1 MHKNEKNKLWLLV
14 IPYSDKVAG
23 LGEGCPRDVE
33 PAGAGEELV
42 GEGVMAQEVDEA
54 LKLSGILGTDI
65 GGLTEEVLRVL
76 HTAHQRVDVGI
87 AIAGVDDDGTDCRTS
102 GFEEHQATVGHVD
115 EVLRRRFV
123 TRVFLG
129 VQEFLQSKMQRE
141 FDLVHTSI
149 LQSFNPSILD
159 AAHRACS
166 RST

>member
-1 MHKNEKNKLWLLV
+1 MIVCLCSVGRLLV

-76 HTAHQRVDVGI
+76 HAAHQRVDIGI
-87 AIAGVDDDGTDCRTS
+87 AVAGVDDDGTDRRAG

-115 EVLRRRFV
+115 NILRRRFV

-129 VQEFLQSKMQRE
+129 VQEFLEGKMQRE
-141 FDLVHTSI
+141 FDFHN
-149 LQSFNPSILD
+149 FNSSILD